1 MTGNPSWSVLDLD
14 DERLGDEC
22 VDIVEKVGVTWINS
36 RLDFYEDC
44 IEELFRPTGE
54 LLAEA
59 PTRVAQMKAEAML
72 VWMAREDL
80 EHMKV
85 PSAQHEQVREAYEH
99 DSNQD
104 CWIPLGHCAAHS
116 VFLCQKQ
123 VAPFKRQ
130 PAAAASVPRQRIWPR
145 KLPVWFTDS
154 TLR

>member
-1 MTGNPSWSVLDLD
+1 MTGNPSWSALDLD

-36 RLDFYEDC
+36 RLDFYEDY
-44 IEELFRPTGE
+44 IEKLFRPTGE

-59 PTRVAQMKAEAML
+59 PTRVAQMKAEALL

-99 DSNQD
+99 DSKEPPRRAPPATQEQRGTCAPGRPARRACED
-104 CWIPLGHCAAHS
+104 PRPAPPGDRPL
-116 VFLCQKQ
+116 
-123 VAPFKRQ
+123 
-130 PAAAASVPRQRIWPR
+130 
-145 KLPVWFTDS
+145 
-154 TLR
+154 